1 MKKEF
6 VNRCAIFIQ
15 INFRSTKFEKWLAG
29 TEFTMI
35 QEPRPC
41 AESAITMS
49 NLQTFSK
56 YTKYYLEH
64 YGYYNWTD
72 ISIPPLEI
80 TNFS

>member
-35 QEPRPC
+35 QEPRPR
-41 AESAITMS
+41 AER
-49 NLQTFSK
+49 
-56 YTKYYLEH
+56 
-64 YGYYNWTD
+64 YNNVKFTD
-72 ISIPPLEI
+72 L
-80 TNFS
+80 F

>member
-35 QEPRPC
+35 QEPRPR
-41 AESAITMS
+41 AESAII
-49 NLQTFSK
+49 NNVKF
-56 YTKYYLEH
+56 
-64 YGYYNWTD
+64 TD
-72 ISIPPLEI
+72 L
-80 TNFS
+80 F